1 MATSAAPAPSTAPPR
16 LQINR
21 RVYFL
26 HVVERWLEAERD
38 QLPLWMPVALGTGI
52 AAWFVLPNV
61 SSWMAFLLGALGV
74 GASGIAFPPAGRLG
88 RIVAGAGLLA
98 ALGCALVW
106 WRAERVAAPVL
117 ARAGVFAFTARV
129 ERVEPLPARELV
141 RLRLAPVGA
150 STLPPLV
157 RVNVPQDAVPA
168 GAGPGAVLRL
178 RARLVPPPPPAV
190 PGAYDFTRVAWFDRV
205 GATGRGFAPIEVLRP
220 AIKAGAGLRNRL
232 TAHIQQRV
240 PGSEGGVAAAL
251 VTGDRGAIGEAAD
264 EAMRRAGLA
273 HLLSISG
280 LHVTAVVGATMLL
293 LLRVLALVPALALR
307 VRLPL
312 VAASGAA
319 LAAIGYTWLS
329 GAEVPTIRS
338 CVAALL
344 VLAALAMGREAIT
357 LRLVATGA
365 FLVLL
370 VLPESLSDPSFQ
382 LSFAAVTA
390 IVALHEHPR
399 VRRWFQARDEGL
411 PWRLLRNL
419 GSLLLTGVA
428 VEAVLMPIGLFH
440 FHKAGLYGALAN
452 IVAIPLTTFVVMPAE
467 ALGLLLDL
475 LGLGAPAWWVVEH
488 ALSLLLWL
496 ARTVAAAP
504 GSVAA
509 LPSMPGAAFG
519 LMVAGG
525 LWLALWR
532 TRARLL
538 GLAPFTAGA
547 LWALA
552 TPAPDLLVTSDGR
565 HLAIRTPE
573 GGMAILRDRAGDYV
587 RDTLGE
593 GGGVEGE
600 LPPLA
605 GQANARCTADVC
617 LVDVAASDRVWRV
630 VATRSGYLLPVR
642 DLIAACRDADIVV
655 SERRL
660 PRGCTPR
667 WLRLDRPVLAR
678 TGGVAVRFDPPEAR
692 RVRAAGDQH
701 PWIAPPTTVPVMD
714 PRPRRG
720 KGGPRR
726 LDS

>member
-1 MATSAAPAPSTAPPR
+1 MATSAAPAPSTALPG
-16 LQINR
+16 LQIHW
-21 RVYFL
+21 RVHFL
-26 HVVERWLEAERD
+26 LPIERWLETERD
-38 QLPLWMPVALGTGI
+38 QLALWIPVALGTGI
-52 AAWFVLPNV
+52 AAWFVLPNATQ
-61 SSWMAFLLGALGV
+61 WIAFLLGAV
-74 GASGIAFPPAGRLG
+74 ATTFAGAAFPSTARLG
-88 RIVAGAGLLA
+88 RVVMAAGLLA

-117 ARAGVFAFTARV
+117 ARPGVFAFTARV
-129 ERVEPLPARELV
+129 ERVEPLPARGLV
-141 RLRLAPVGA
+141 RLRLAPVA
-150 STLPPLV
+150 AAELPPVV
-157 RVNVPQDAVPA
+157 RVNLPEAAVPA
-168 GAGPGAVLRL
+168 GVAPGAMLRL

-190 PGAYDFTRVAWFDRV
+190 PGAYDFTRRAWFDGI
-205 GATGRGFAPIEVLRP
+205 GATGRGFAPVTLVTP
-220 AIKAGAGLRNRL
+220 AETPGADLRNRL
-232 TAHIQQRV
+232 TGHIQARV
-240 PGSEGGVAAAL
+240 SGSAGGVAAAL
-251 VTGDRGAIGEAAD
+251 VTGDRGAIGEAED

-293 LLRVLALVPALALR
+293 LLRLLALVPGLGLR

-312 VAASGAA
+312 VAAGGAA
-319 LAAIGYTWLS
+319 LAAVGYTWLS

-370 VLPESLSDPSFQ
+370 VLPESLSGPSFQ

-390 IVALHEHPR
+390 IVALHEQPT
-399 VRRWFQARDEGL
+399 VRGWFQARDGGV
-411 PWRLLRNL
+411 PWRLLRGL

-467 ALGLLLDL
+467 AVALLLDL
-475 LGLGAPAWWVVEH
+475 AGVGAPAWWIVERSL
-488 ALSLLLWL
+488 ALLLWI
-496 ARTVAAAP
+496 AQVTAAAP

-509 LPSMPGAAFG
+509 LPSMPAGAFA
-519 LMVAGG
+519 LMIAGG

-532 TRARLL
+532 TRLRLL
-538 GLAPFTAGA
+538 GLAPFLIGAG
-547 LWALA
+547 WALA

-565 HLAIRTPE
+565 HLAVRTRD

-593 GGGVEGE
+593 GGGVAGE

-605 GQANARCTADVC
+605 EQPDARCNADVC
-617 LVDVAASDRVWRV
+617 VVDVPGEARKWRIL
-630 VATRSGYLLPVR
+630 ATRSGYLVPAGE
-642 DLIAACRDADIVV
+642 LIAACRGADIVV

-667 WLRLDRPVLAR
+667 WLRLDRAALAR
-678 TGGVAVRFDPPEAR
+678 MGGVAIRFDPPALRRTRASGDRHPWMVPATTPEIARVPAR
-692 RVRAAGDQH
+692 RARRQGDE
-701 PWIAPPTTVPVMD
+701 AT
-714 PRPRRG
+714 R
-720 KGGPRR
+720 
-726 LDS
+726 

>member
-1 MATSAAPAPSTAPPR
+1 MDVPGA
-16 LQINR
+16 I
-21 RVYFL
+21 
-26 HVVERWLEAERD
+26 ERWLEAERD
-38 QLPLWMPVALGTGI
+38 QLPLWMPVALGLGI
-52 AAWFVLPNV
+52 AAWFVLPDARA
-61 SSWMAFLLGALGV
+61 WTAFLLAAAGLAMLGLV
-74 GASGIAFPPAGRLG
+74 LPLGGRLG
-88 RIVAGAGLLA
+88 RVVVAAGVLA

-117 ARAGVFAFTARV
+117 ARPGVFAFTARV
-129 ERVEPLPARELV
+129 LRVEPLPARDLV
-141 RLRLAPVGA
+141 RLRLAPVA
-150 STLPPLV
+150 MPTLPPVV
-157 RVNVPQDAVPA
+157 RVNLEAAVLPPGVA
-168 GAGPGAVLRL
+168 PGAVLRL
-178 RARLVPPPPPAV
+178 RARLVPPPDPAV
-190 PGAYDFTRVAWFDRV
+190 PGAYDFTRVAWFDGI
-205 GATGRGFAPIEVLRP
+205 GATGRAFTPVSVVTPAAP
-220 AIKAGAGLRNRL
+220 AGGGLRNRL
-232 TAHIQQRV
+232 TEHIQRQV
-240 PGSEGGVAAAL
+240 AGSAGGVAAAF
-251 VTGDRGAIGEAAD
+251 VTGDRGAIGEVED

-293 LLRVLALVPALALR
+293 LLRLLALVPALALR

-365 FLVLL
+365 FVVLL
-370 VLPESLSDPSFQ
+370 VLPESLAGPSFQ

-399 VRRWFQARDEGL
+399 VSRWFQARDEGVAR
-411 PWRLLRNL
+411 RLLRNL

-452 IVAIPLTTFVVMPAE
+452 LVAIPLTTFVVMPAE
-467 ALGLLLDL
+467 AVALLLDAI
-475 LGLGAPAWWVVEH
+475 GLGAPAWWVVER
-488 ALSLLLWL
+488 ALALLLWI
-496 ARTVAAAP
+496 ARTTAAVP

-509 LPSMPGAAFG
+509 LPSMPDGAFA

-532 TRARLL
+532 TRARLI
-538 GLAPFTAGA
+538 GLAPLAAGA
-547 LWALA
+547 LWALI
-552 TPAPDLLVTSDGR
+552 TPAPDLLVTGDGR
-565 HLAIRTPE
+565 HLAVRTAD
-573 GGMAILRDRAGDYV
+573 GGMAILRDRAGEYV
-587 RDTLGE
+587 RGTLGE

-605 GQANARCTADVC
+605 DQPNARCTTDVC
-617 LVDVAASDRVWRV
+617 VVDVAGATRTWRIL
-630 VATRSGYLLPVR
+630 ATRSGYLVQAGE
-642 DLIAACRDADIVV
+642 LIALCRDADVVV

-667 WLRLDRPVLAR
+667 WLRLDRPMLAQ
-678 TGGVAVRFDPPEAR
+678 TGGLAVRFDPPEAR
-692 RVRAAGDQH
+692 RVRGSGDRH
-701 PWIAPPTTVPVMD
+701 PWITPPVTQPVARRW
-714 PRPRRG
+714 PEQRGRG
-720 KGGPRR
+720 KRERRWGGSS
-726 LDS
+726 DGF

>member
-38 QLPLWMPVALGTGI
+38 QLPLWIPVALGTGI

-61 SSWMAFLLGALGV
+61 SSWMAFLLCALGV
-74 GASGIAFPPAGRLG
+74 GASGMVFPTAGRLG

-117 ARAGVFAFTARV
+117 ARPGVFALTARV

-141 RLRLAPVGA
+141 RLRLAPVDMP
-150 STLPPLV
+150 TLPPIV
-157 RVNVPQDAVPA
+157 RVNVPQEALPV

-205 GATGRGFAPIEVLRP
+205 GATGRGFAPIEVVTP
-220 AIKAGAGLRNRL
+220 AVTPGAGLRNRL
-232 TAHIQQRV
+232 AAHIQQQV

-251 VTGDRGAIGEAAD
+251 VTGDRGAIGEDAD

-293 LLRVLALVPALALR
+293 LLRLLALVPALALR

-370 VLPESLSDPSFQ
+370 LLPESLAGPSFQ

-411 PWRLLRNL
+411 PRRLLRGL
-419 GSLLLTGVA
+419 GSLLLTGIA

-467 ALGLLLDL
+467 ALALLLDL
-475 LGLGAPAWWVVEH
+475 LGLGAPVWWVVER
-488 ALSLLLWL
+488 ALSLLLWI
-496 ARTVAAAP
+496 AQTVAAAP

-509 LPSMPGAAFG
+509 LPSMPGGAFG

-538 GLAPFTAGA
+538 GLAPFVAGA

-565 HLAIRTPE
+565 HLAIRTPQ

-605 GQANARCTADVC
+605 EQPNARCTADVC
-617 LVDVAASDRVWRV
+617 VVDVAARDRIWRV
-630 VATRSGYLLPVR
+630 VATRSGYLLPVG

-667 WLRLDRPVLAR
+667 WLRLDRPVLAQ
-678 TGGVAVRFDPPEAR
+678 TGGIAIRFDPPEAR
-692 RVRAAGDQH
+692 RARAPGDQH
-701 PWIAPPTTVPVMD
+701 PWITPPTTAPVAD
-714 PRPRRG
+714 RWPRR
-720 KGGPRR
+720 RR
-726 LDS
+726 SGRDHPSP